1 MENMKKPSFFILI
14 VLLLSVNAL
23 AAVGD
28 LSEKTRKDL
37 KDSKYVVETGPDDDS
52 DSLNRI
58 SGQYDPG
65 FSAPEQSFSSSHN
78 YRPGPFGREEAKDKR
93 S

>member
-1 MENMKKPSFFILI
+1 MENMKKTPFLILI
-14 VLLLSVNAL
+14 VFLLSVTAL

-28 LSEKTRKDL
+28 PPEKKRKDL

-58 SGQYDPG
+58 SGRYDPG

-93 S
+93 T